1 MKQTEIDEIP
11 EDWQI
16 SDLKSVTTLI
26 QNGLFFEPKR
36 KGKGIPLI
44 NVGDMY
50 KSSPIAVEELDLFD
64 ANSTEKNIYKVKD
77 GDLLFTRS
85 SIVPSGIA
93 FCNVYFEDSK
103 NIDVVFDSHLI
114 KATPKSEL
122 VDSKYLYLNCTS
134 KVARNYFVSVSK
146 SAIMTTIDQQG
157 IRNCPV
163 LLPPRQEQKNISTVL
178 ADTDNL
184 IQATEQLINK
194 KQLIKTATMQ
204 NLLTGKIRLAEFD
217 TKKTKP
223 SELGEIPSD
232 WDVVNLGKL
241 ALIQRGASP
250 RPIDSPIWFNQNSSI
265 GWLRISDVS
274 KSNKYLYETTQN
286 LSELG
291 VAHSRLVEKNNLVM
305 SICATVGKPII
316 LRKTICIHDGFVVF
330 KDLKT
335 NIEFMYYVLQSIE
348 PLWSKNGQT
357 GSQMNLNTT
366 LINSTNVLIPR
377 NPAEQGAISEVLA
390 DMDKEISELN
400 KRLTKLNDIKQG
412 LMQNLLT
419 GKIRLTE

>member
-1 MKQTEIDEIP
+1 MKQTEIGEIP

-134 KVARNYFVSVSK
+134 KVARNY
-146 SAIMTTIDQQG
+146 
-157 IRNCPV
+157 
-163 LLPPRQEQKNISTVL
+163 
-178 ADTDNL
+178 
-184 IQATEQLINK
+184 
-194 KQLIKTATMQ
+194 
-204 NLLTGKIRLAEFD
+204 
-217 TKKTKP
+217 
-223 SELGEIPSD
+223 
-232 WDVVNLGKL
+232 
-241 ALIQRGASP
+241 
-250 RPIDSPIWFNQNSSI
+250 
-265 GWLRISDVS
+265 
-274 KSNKYLYETTQN
+274 
-286 LSELG
+286 
-291 VAHSRLVEKNNLVM
+291 
-305 SICATVGKPII
+305 
-316 LRKTICIHDGFVVF
+316 
-330 KDLKT
+330 
-335 NIEFMYYVLQSIE
+335 
-348 PLWSKNGQT
+348 
-357 GSQMNLNTT
+357 
-366 LINSTNVLIPR
+366 
-377 NPAEQGAISEVLA
+377 
-390 DMDKEISELN
+390 
-400 KRLTKLNDIKQG
+400 
-412 LMQNLLT
+412 
-419 GKIRLTE
+419 